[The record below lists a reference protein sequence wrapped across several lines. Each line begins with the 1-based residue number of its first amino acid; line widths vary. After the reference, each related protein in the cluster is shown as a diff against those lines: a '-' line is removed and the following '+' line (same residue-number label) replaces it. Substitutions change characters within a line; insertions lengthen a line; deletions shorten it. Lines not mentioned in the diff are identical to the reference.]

1 LVTVDAPAL
10 RRAVA
15 RRLSREKATGLSLT
29 LGFLA
34 CAALVALF
42 GVLARHVAVSGTG
55 ELDRN
60 VTLWARDLPL
70 PGGAGAARV
79 ITFFGD
85 ALFVYPATLAVAAT
99 LAGRGHRVSALLFA
113 GSVVGGGL
121 LEVLLKL
128 VYARPRPD
136 IVEPMVAVAS
146 YSFPSGHATLATVFF
161 GGLAAVVF
169 HLTAGRRPRV
179 AAALVAA
186 LAAGSVALSRIYLGV
201 HWLTDVAAGI
211 LVGLFWV
218 VVCATLTEIFAK
230 RTRKLRMASVPG
242 PR

>member
-1 LVTVDAPAL
+1 LTVDVPAL

-34 CAALVALF
+34 CAALVAFF
-42 GVLARHVAVSGTG
+42 GILARHVAVSGTG

-60 VTLWARDLPL
+60 VTLWARELSL
-70 PGGAGAARV
+70 PGGAAAAQV

-99 LAGRGHRVSALLFA
+99 LAGRGRRVSAILFA

-169 HLTAGRRPRV
+169 HVTPRRRTRG
-179 AAALVAA
+179 AAVFAAA

-230 RTRKLRMASVPG
+230 RTPALRRARAPDLL
-242 PR
+242 